1 MESST
6 AKGVLAPHEAYFPT
20 KFQCKFIASCEGHT
34 EIFQNTHHLKL
45 SVSKSVTFVW
55 SMPPKKNQGETKAKA
70 SKRSQAASDK
80 TFGLKNKNKSSKV
93 QAYVQ
98 QVEAQAQNTSQA
110 AKRKEAEAVKR
121 AAEKKAAE
129 IAKAEARELFK
140 PVSQI
145 QKVPFGV
152 DPKTVLCF
160 FFKQGTCSKGNK
172 CKFSHNL
179 DVERKTHK
187 KDLYSDEREDK
198 EKDTM
203 ENWDE
208 EKLRSVVSSKH
219 GNPKTTTDIICK
231 FFIEAVENQKY
242 GWFWVCPN
250 GGDACKYRHSL
261 PPGFKLKT
269 KEELRLE
276 RQAEADKPT
285 ITLEDFIETER
296 QKLPKTLTPVTLDSF
311 AEWKKKR
318 LDKKQ
323 AELELELK
331 KQKTT
336 KNMSGKQ
343 LLDSGKFVLDVEE
356 EEEGEGEAW
365 NLDELRRRVESDDEE
380 QPDNDLDG
388 NLDELDGPVDENS

>member
-1 MESST
+1 
-6 AKGVLAPHEAYFPT
+6 
-20 KFQCKFIASCEGHT
+20 
-34 EIFQNTHHLKL
+34 
-45 SVSKSVTFVW
+45 
-55 SMPPKKNQGETKAKA
+55 MPPKKNQAGTKAKA
-70 SKRSQAASDK
+70 AKRTQVANDK

-98 QVEAQAQNTSQA
+98 QVEAQAQNSSQA
-110 AKRKEAEAVKR
+110 AKRKEAEAARR

-129 IAKAEARELFK
+129 RAKAEARELFK
-140 PVSQI
+140 PVAQT

-152 DPKTVLCF
+152 DPKTVVCLF
-160 FFKQGTCSKGNK
+160 YKQGTCSKGNK

-179 DVERKTHK
+179 DVERKAHK
-187 KDLYSDEREDK
+187 KDLYSDERQDK

-208 EKLRSVVSSKH
+208 EKLRSVVLSKH

-250 GGDACKYRHSL
+250 GGDACKYKHSL

-276 RQAEADKPT
+276 RQAEANKPT
-285 ITLEDFIETER
+285 ITLEDFIEIER
-296 QKLPKTLTPVTLDSF
+296 LKLPKTLTPVTAESF

-323 AELELELK
+323 AEKELESK
-331 KQKTT
+331 KQKSS

-343 LLDSGKFVLDVEE
+343 LLDSGKFVLDVDED
-356 EEEGEGEAW
+356 EEGDGGEGDAW
-365 NLDELRRRVESDDEE
+365 NLDELRRRVDSDEDEGVFE
-380 QPDNDLDG
+380 
-388 NLDELDGPVDENS
+388 ENEDDV